1 MRLVILE
8 IPGLPPGTKQVTEFE
23 LKIDQTKPFYVVGRQ
38 LGSDIHL
45 VDSSVSRKHAEITV
59 RQEGIL
65 IRDLGSANGSFIS
78 EKRIQSYVE
87 TLARP
92 GERVR
97 FGNVV
102 LSLEGGPLADYY
114 SQETQVNV
122 PVPPQAA
129 LSSQASYHQAGPAVA
144 PSYAYLPQ
152 TEPIANPL
160 TSPRPRTAP
169 HAIPPAS
176 PVRNAAPARPQ
187 PAVAK
192 KRSPILYALLGV
204 AAGLVILGVV
214 ATILYL
220 VVFSGLPQGQLPAPN
235 FNSAA
240 KQDRPLGLEI
250 GRPTDWLLVDSGQN
264 QVLYYPPNQTTT
276 VLNIERPP
284 SRTVPNNTVSPET
297 AIKQYLAN
305 VKANATRSEVIAP
318 PGTVKLRDGTP
329 AVISRLVFS
338 TNQAPVVTDYNMLVI
353 SFRCGTQLY
362 FVSAA
367 AEGAN
372 NSVGVRRD
380 LDASIAN
387 LACAK

>member
-23 LKIDQTKPFYVVGRQ
+23 LKIDPTKPFYVVGRQ

-129 LSSQASYHQAGPAVA
+129 LSSQASYQQAGPAVA

-152 TEPIANPL
+152 TEPLANPL
-160 TSPRPRTAP
+160 TSPRPRAAP

-176 PVRNAAPARPQ
+176 PARNAPPARPQ
-187 PAVAK
+187 PAAPK
-192 KRSPILYALLGV
+192 KRSPLLYALLGV

-305 VKANATRSEVIAP
+305 VKANATRSEVVAL

-338 TNQAPVVTDYNMLVI
+338 TNQSPIVTDYNMLVI